1 MSLPDQTPKLP
12 KLPFLIGDA
21 ILIAAAWFIY
31 DQSRGRLSPGEIYAV
46 TACVGVGAILAAIPF
61 LSDYAR
67 KQDEALDERQ
77 RGLEALSRTV
87 NTAAEQISIAA
98 NGLHEITEVAHR
110 NVKQAEQLPQ
120 KLQEKIAEFNA
131 QLENAREDDREE
143 MEKELTELR
152 SSESERLQ
160 AVMDK
165 IHKDVAELTK
175 LDAAVQKHL
184 TARTELL
191 STTNESLAKAK
202 ADTTAALHETVAA
215 VTREIDATRTKALAD
230 ITAKFAEQTAAA
242 VTAIHAAASSAAQ
255 LIAASAPTA
264 PVTPP
269 PAPKP
274 PSNEAV
280 APASPGE
287 VSSPPKRPRKSR
299 REEPGLSE
307 TAAAPTEATVTETG
321 PAPAGEPAAA
331 APEPISSP
339 AADPETMDAEPP
351 AAPAAEPASADG
363 ASEPPAAVPP
373 TEVPPAEP
381 AAAPAIASAPVE
393 SAPAEPPPPG
403 AESPAPASGAADPA
417 AERPARKRAPRKPA
431 NDPHPELLLDLASE
445 GFGGT
450 SSDDTAVSESEV
462 VERVISSDG
471 ATRLIVTAY
480 IGIGNRLFIRGEGPG
495 LSWDKG
501 VPLQFVSI
509 GKWRWET
516 MDATAPISFK
526 LYKND
531 ETECALGLQNL
542 EAGHQQEVTAK
553 F

>member
-31 DQSRGRLSPGEIYAV
+31 DQSRGRLSPAEIYAV

-131 QLENAREDDREE
+131 QLDNAREDDREE
-143 MEKELTELR
+143 MEKELAELR
-152 SSESERLQ
+152 ASESERLQ

-184 TARTELL
+184 IARTELL
-191 STTNESLAKAK
+191 ANATESIAKAR
-202 ADTTAALHETVAA
+202 ADASAALHETVAA
-215 VTREIDATRTKALAD
+215 VTREIDATRTKALAE
-230 ITAKFAEQTAAA
+230 ITAKFTEQTAAA
-242 VTAIHAAASSAAQ
+242 VAAIQAAASSAAQ
-255 LIAASAPTA
+255 LIASSAPIA
-264 PVTPP
+264 PVPPP
-269 PAPKP
+269 PATTPAEAATTP
-274 PSNEAV
+274 APSDGIA
-280 APASPGE
+280 
-287 VSSPPKRPRKSR
+287 SPPKRPRKSR
-299 REEPGLSE
+299 REETIAAE
-307 TAAAPTEATVTETG
+307 AAPTASAVPEPTPEPTA
-321 PAPAGEPAAA
+321 PAAA
-331 APEPISSP
+331 EPVPEPGPTSTSEAPVVEPPAESSATSAAVEPTAPASAPEP
-339 AADPETMDAEPP
+339 
-351 AAPAAEPASADG
+351 
-363 ASEPPAAVPP
+363 
-373 TEVPPAEP
+373 
-381 AAAPAIASAPVE
+381 
-393 SAPAEPPPPG
+393 APAEPVATEPAAGPATSSEPPP
-403 AESPAPASGAADPA
+403 APPESPAPAGSAGEPA

-431 NDPHPELLLDLASE
+431 NEPHPELLLDLASE

-450 SSDDTAVSESEV
+450 SSDETAVSESEV

-516 MDATAPISFK
+516 MDATAPVSFK

-531 ETECALGLQNL
+531 ETECALGLL
-542 EAGHQQEVTAK
+542 SLDAGHQQEVTAK